1 MVDLG
6 GYVIILVETKDKKI
20 KLYGSPADKDNLEV
34 GDEILEVNGK
44 SLEDA
49 THTEVISHIHQCIR
63 SRTICLRVKRRSG
76 ARLAVDLDLCSS
88 SVQDAFVIAVEQQAR
103 ERLERLSALKR
114 VTPVDMTKLSQ
125 QLNQQTTTSEDLN
138 GFLNNSPIY
147 VTSLTATEPLNNN
160 PTVSKPGGGAITTA
174 VVSSKESITTSK
186 LLPTNQTNGHEPSD
200 IILTQ
205 QFGDKTVNL
214 DLNKVPNDVRVTTDK
229 GKPILLPNQN
239 KEISPQSLEVR
250 TLGDRRASS
259 PFQNGRTEVLIGAED
274 NKLKTTAVVESNN
287 NKLAIDPE
295 IRPRRRSGSSIVV
308 LDGELDTVKKPP
320 DELED
325 NLDYNMVMMLAGDNG
340 PHREMAVDVPD
351 TFIARNKTPP
361 RYPPPKPKLQVGYN
375 RLLGVT
381 FGDSSNERAID
392 VPDTIFESK
401 KTPTK
406 PPSNNV
412 KSGINGSA
420 ASPAANSKP
429 VPPPR
434 DHLKIEKDGR
444 LVNRAPAPQL
454 PARITNNNNNS
465 ITSTPPQ
472 ISSTIAASTE
482 PTREQLDSI
491 KKYQEQ
497 LRKRKEE
504 EERIAAQTEFLNRS
518 LRGSRKLQA
527 LESHPQGS
535 INDAFAED
543 DTRESSRSPTPA
555 FPGEKEVVHTMYG
568 YGDLVAAV
576 QRLQLQLKKP
586 GNGGGLGGLEGRV
599 AAVQSLLL
607 SPQFGRALSVH
618 NKVQAVRSRI
628 AHRSTLNAQLALR
641 DCLDALS
648 TSQSAY
654 AVELAT
660 LLTGYELEALM
671 IAHDGVASTLP
682 PDSTTPTLPPT
693 EAVPQTLPDQYGSD
707 NIKIIKIEKSTEPLG
722 ATIRNEGDAVVVG
735 RVVRG
740 GAADKSG
747 LLHEGDEIL
756 EVNGIE
762 MRGKSVNAVCD
773 ILAAMEGT
781 LTFLI
786 VPAAQARGHS
796 GRDSVLH
803 VKAHFDYDPEDDLY
817 IPCRE
822 LGISFQKGDVLHIIS
837 QEDPNW
843 WQAYREGEEDQTL
856 AGLVPSQSFQHQ
868 RESMR
873 LAASER
879 YPRTQRKAT
888 TLLCGKTPKRKKK
901 KGTYAEGG
909 YPMYTNT
916 VDEYEPEEILTY
928 EEVALYYP
936 RANNKR
942 PIVLIGPPN
951 IGRHEL
957 RQRLMED
964 SERFAAAI
972 PHTSRAR
979 KDNEVDGQDYH
990 FITRAQFEADIL
1002 SRKFVEHGEY
1012 EKAYYGTSLDA
1023 IRSVVNSGKICVLNL
1038 HPQSLKIL
1046 RTSDLKPYVVFVAPP
1061 SLEKLRQKKIRCGEA
1076 FKEEEL
1082 KDIIEKAREMESKY
1096 GHFFD
1101 MIIIN
1106 NDTERAYHQLLGEIN
1121 SLEREPQWVPAAWV
1135 KAL

>member
-6 GYVIILVETKDKKI
+6 GYVIILAETKDKKI
-20 KLYGSPADKDNLEV
+20 KLYGSPADNDNLEV

-44 SLEDA
+44 TLEDA
-49 THTEVISHIHQCIR
+49 CHAEVISHIHQCIR

-76 ARLAVDLDLCSS
+76 ARLAVDLDLCAGN
-88 SVQDAFVIAVEQQAR
+88 VQDAFVIAVEQQAQ
-103 ERLERLSALKR
+103 ERLERLTALKR
-114 VTPVDMTKLSQ
+114 VKPVDMTKLSQ
-125 QLNQQTTTSEDLN
+125 QLNQQTTSSEELN
-138 GFLNNSPIY
+138 GFINNTPIY
-147 VTSLTATEPLNNN
+147 VTSLTATENINNN
-160 PTVSKPGGGAITTA
+160 PTGSSKSESGGGGGSVLSNTIS
-174 VVSSKESITTSK
+174 VVATKEVAPKS
-186 LLPTNQTNGHEPSD
+186 LPNGHD
-200 IILTQ
+200 TADYI
-205 QFGDKTVNL
+205 V
-214 DLNKVPNDVRVTTDK
+214 NKVANDVRAEVKDA
-229 GKPILLPNQN
+229 P
-239 KEISPQSLEVR
+239 SLEVPH
-250 TLGDRRASS
+250 LGDRRSSS
-259 PFQNGRTEVLIGAED
+259 PFQNGRTELLIGAED
-274 NKLKTTAVVESNN
+274 NKFKTTAIVESNN
-287 NKLAIDPE
+287 NKLGVDAE
-295 IRPRRRSGSSIVV
+295 SRPRRRSGSSIVV
-308 LDGELDTVKKPP
+308 LDGDLDPVKKPP
-320 DELED
+320 DELLDD
-325 NLDYNMVMMLAGDNG
+325 NLDFNMVMMLSGDTG

-361 RYPPPKPKLQVGYN
+361 RYPPPKPILQVGHFEERAVDVN
-375 RLLGVT
+375 Q
-381 FGDSSNERAID
+381 ERAID
-392 VPDTIFESK
+392 VPDNFIEREK
-401 KTPTK
+401 A
-406 PPSNNV
+406 PPKFPA
-412 KSGINGSA
+412 KSGVNGTPGA
-420 ASPAANSKP
+420 KP

-434 DHLKIEKDGR
+434 DHLKLEKDGR
-444 LVNRAPAPQL
+444 IVNKAPPPQL
-454 PARITNNNNNS
+454 PA
-465 ITSTPPQ
+465 TPAPTTPAQ
-472 ISSTIAASTE
+472 AE

-497 LRKRKEE
+497 IRKRKEE
-504 EERIAAQTEFLNRS
+504 EDRIAAQNDFLKRS

-527 LESHPQGS
+527 LESRPQGTV
-535 INDAFAED
+535 NDAFAVDETQD
-543 DTRESSRSPTPA
+543 SSRSTTPTL
-555 FPGEKEVVHTMYG
+555 EKEVVHTVYG
-568 YGDLVAAV
+568 YGDLVASV
-576 QRLQLQLKKP
+576 QRLQLQLKKA
-586 GNGGGLGGLEGRV
+586 GAGGGLGGLEGRV

-607 SPQFGRALSVH
+607 SPQFGRALAVH
-618 NKVQAVRSRI
+618 NKVQTVRSRTTPRPAPI
-628 AHRSTLNAQLALR
+628 AQTALR
-641 DCLDALS
+641 DCLDALGN
-648 TSQSAY
+648 SQSAY
-654 AVELAT
+654 AVELAS

-671 IAHDGVASTLP
+671 VAHDGVASTLP
-682 PDSTTPTLPPT
+682 PDSTSPGAPPVEPPPALP
-693 EAVPQTLPDQYGSD
+693 ERFHEE

-722 ATIRNEGDAVVVG
+722 ATVRNEGDAVVIG

-773 ILAAMEGT
+773 ILQGMEGT

-786 VPAAQARGHS
+786 VPASQARSHS

-803 VKAHFDYDPEDDLY
+803 VRAHFDYDPEEDMY

-822 LGISFQKGDVLHIIS
+822 LGISFQKGDVLHVIS
-837 QEDPNW
+837 QDDPNW

-856 AGLVPSQSFQHQ
+856 AGLVPSQSFQHY

-873 LAASER
+873 LAAEER
-879 YPRTQRKAT
+879 MARPQRKSS
-888 TLLCGKTPKRKKK
+888 TLLCGKTAKRKKK
-901 KGTYAEGG
+901 KGAYAEGG
-909 YPMYTNT
+909 YPIYANA
-916 VDEYEPEEILTY
+916 VDEHDPEEILTY
-928 EEVALYYP
+928 EEVSLYYP

-979 KDNEVDGQDYH
+979 KENEVDGQDYH

-1061 SLEKLRQKKIRCGEA
+1061 SLEKLRQKKIRNGEA
-1076 FKEEEL
+1076 YKEEEL
-1082 KDIIEKAREMESKY
+1082 KDIIEKAREMEDKY

-1106 NDTERAYHQLLGEIN
+1106 NDTERAYHQLLSEIN

>member
-1 MVDLG
+1 MNSANSAG
-6 GYVIILVETKDKKI
+6 
-20 KLYGSPADKDNLEV
+20 
-34 GDEILEVNGK
+34 GK
-44 SLEDA
+44 SR
-49 THTEVISHIHQCIR
+49 C
-63 SRTICLRVKRRSG
+63 
-76 ARLAVDLDLCSS
+76 
-88 SVQDAFVIAVEQQAR
+88 
-103 ERLERLSALKR
+103 
-114 VTPVDMTKLSQ
+114 
-125 QLNQQTTTSEDLN
+125 
-138 GFLNNSPIY
+138 
-147 VTSLTATEPLNNN
+147 
-160 PTVSKPGGGAITTA
+160 
-174 VVSSKESITTSK
+174 K
-186 LLPTNQTNGHEPSD
+186 LLKLRIPYAE
-200 IILTQ
+200 
-205 QFGDKTVNL
+205 
-214 DLNKVPNDVRVTTDK
+214 
-229 GKPILLPNQN
+229 
-239 KEISPQSLEVR
+239 
-250 TLGDRRASS
+250 AS
-259 PFQNGRTEVLIGAED
+259 
-274 NKLKTTAVVESNN
+274 
-287 NKLAIDPE
+287 
-295 IRPRRRSGSSIVV
+295 RRRSGSSIVV
-308 LDGELDTVKKPP
+308 LDGDLEPVKKPP
-320 DELED
+320 DDLDD

-361 RYPPPKPKLQVGYN
+361 RYPPPKPILQ
-375 RLLGVT
+375 
-381 FGDSSNERAID
+381 
-392 VPDTIFESK
+392 
-401 KTPTK
+401 
-406 PPSNNV
+406 
-412 KSGINGSA
+412 SGLNGNA
-420 ASPAANSKP
+420 TSPAPSVTLNSTSKP
-429 VPPPR
+429 IPPPR

-454 PARITNNNNNS
+454 PARITNNNNN
-465 ITSTPPQ
+465 ITTATPA
-472 ISSTIAASTE
+472 IATTTTAPSTE
-482 PTREQLDSI
+482 PPTREQLDSI
-491 KKYQEQ
+491 RKYQEQ

-504 EERIAAQTEFLNRS
+504 EERIAAQNEFLNRS

-527 LESHPQGS
+527 LENRPQGAV
-535 INDAFAED
+535 NDAFAED
-543 DTRESSRSPTPA
+543 DINESSRSTTPA
-555 FPGEKEVVHTMYG
+555 PQGEKEIVHAIYG
-568 YGDLVAAV
+568 YGELVAAV
-576 QRLQLQLKKP
+576 QRLQTQLKKA
-586 GNGGGLGGLEGRV
+586 GTGRGLGGLEGRV

-607 SPQFGRALSVH
+607 SPQFGRALAIH
-618 NKVQAVRSRI
+618 NKVQEVRSRT
-628 AHRSTLNAQLALR
+628 APRPTSNAQAALR
-641 DCLDALS
+641 DCLDVIS
-648 TSQSAY
+648 NTQSAC

-671 IAHDGVASTLP
+671 IAHDGIASTLP
-682 PDSTTPTLPPT
+682 EDSTTPTPST
-693 EAVPQTLPDQYGSD
+693 AETIPQSSLPDHYRED

-722 ATIRNEGDAVVVG
+722 ATVRNEGDAVVIG

-740 GAADKSG
+740 GAAEKSG

-762 MRGKSVNAVCD
+762 MRGKSVNSVCD

-786 VPAAQARGHS
+786 VPAAQARAHS
-796 GRDSVLH
+796 GRESLLH
-803 VKAHFDYDPEDDLY
+803 VRAHFDYDPEEDMY

-843 WQAYREGEEDQTL
+843 WQAYREGEDDQTL

-873 LAASER
+873 LAAEER
-879 YPRTQRKAT
+879 MMKPQRKSS
-888 TLLCGKTPKRKKK
+888 TLLCGKTAKRKKK

-909 YPMYTNT
+909 YPMYTNA
-916 VDEYEPEEILTY
+916 VDEYEAEEILTY
-928 EEVALYYP
+928 EEVSLYYP

-957 RQRLMED
+957 RQKLMED

-979 KDNEVDGQDYH
+979 KDTEVDGQDYH

-1061 SLEKLRQKKIRCGEA
+1061 SLEKLRQKKIRNGETY
-1076 FKEEEL
+1076 KEEEL
-1082 KDIIEKAREMESKY
+1082 KDIIEKAREMEDKY

-1106 NDTERAYHQLLGEIN
+1106 NDTERAYHQLLTEIN

-1135 KAL
+1135 KSL

>member
-1 MVDLG
+1 MRKVFSLLDSKRH
-6 GYVIILVETKDKKI
+6 ILYERIVEFDEELQILSWTQHSG
-20 KLYGSPADKDNLEV
+20 LNGNATSPA
-34 GDEILEVNGK
+34 
-44 SLEDA
+44 
-49 THTEVISHIHQCIR
+49 
-63 SRTICLRVKRRSG
+63 
-76 ARLAVDLDLCSS
+76 
-88 SVQDAFVIAVEQQAR
+88 
-103 ERLERLSALKR
+103 
-114 VTPVDMTKLSQ
+114 P
-125 QLNQQTTTSEDLN
+125 
-138 GFLNNSPIY
+138 
-147 VTSLTATEPLNNN
+147 SLTLNS
-160 PTVSKPGGGAITTA
+160 TSKPI
-174 VVSSKESITTSK
+174 
-186 LLPTNQTNGHEPSD
+186 
-200 IILTQ
+200 
-205 QFGDKTVNL
+205 
-214 DLNKVPNDVRVTTDK
+214 
-229 GKPILLPNQN
+229 
-239 KEISPQSLEVR
+239 
-250 TLGDRRASS
+250 
-259 PFQNGRTEVLIGAED
+259 
-274 NKLKTTAVVESNN
+274 
-287 NKLAIDPE
+287 
-295 IRPRRRSGSSIVV
+295 
-308 LDGELDTVKKPP
+308 
-320 DELED
+320 
-325 NLDYNMVMMLAGDNG
+325 
-340 PHREMAVDVPD
+340 
-351 TFIARNKTPP
+351 
-361 RYPPPKPKLQVGYN
+361 
-375 RLLGVT
+375 
-381 FGDSSNERAID
+381 
-392 VPDTIFESK
+392 
-401 KTPTK
+401 
-406 PPSNNV
+406 
-412 KSGINGSA
+412 
-420 ASPAANSKP
+420 
-429 VPPPR
+429 PPPR

-454 PARITNNNNNS
+454 PARITNNNNN
-465 ITSTPPQ
+465 ITTATPVTTTTAP
-472 ISSTIAASTE
+472 STE
-482 PTREQLDSI
+482 PPTREQLDSI
-491 KKYQEQ
+491 RKYQEQ

-504 EERIAAQTEFLNRS
+504 EERIAAQNEFLNRS

-527 LESHPQGS
+527 LENRPQGAV
-535 INDAFAED
+535 NDAFAED
-543 DTRESSRSPTPA
+543 DANESSRSTTPA
-555 FPGEKEVVHTMYG
+555 PQGEKEIVHTIYG

-576 QRLQLQLKKP
+576 QRLQTQLKKA
-586 GNGGGLGGLEGRV
+586 GTGRGLGGLEGRV

-607 SPQFGRALSVH
+607 SPQFGRALAIH
-618 NKVQAVRSRI
+618 NKVQAVRSRT
-628 AHRSTLNAQLALR
+628 APRPTANAQAALR
-641 DCLDALS
+641 DCLDVIS
-648 TSQSAY
+648 NTQSAY

-671 IAHDGVASTLP
+671 VAHDGIASTLP
-682 PDSTTPTLPPT
+682 EDSTTPTPSTT
-693 EAVPQTLPDQYGSD
+693 ETIPQSSLPDHYRED

-722 ATIRNEGDAVVVG
+722 ATVRNEGDAVVIG

-762 MRGKSVNAVCD
+762 MRGKSVNSVCD

-786 VPAAQARGHS
+786 VPAAQARSHS
-796 GRDSVLH
+796 GRESLLH
-803 VKAHFDYDPEDDLY
+803 VRAHFDYDPEEDMY

-873 LAASER
+873 LAAEER
-879 YPRTQRKAT
+879 MMKPQRKSS
-888 TLLCGKTPKRKKK
+888 TLLCGKTAKRKKK

-909 YPMYTNT
+909 YPMYTNA
-916 VDEYEPEEILTY
+916 VDEYEAEEILTY
-928 EEVALYYP
+928 EEVSLYYP

-957 RQRLMED
+957 RQKLMED

-979 KDNEVDGQDYH
+979 KDTEVDGQDYH

-1061 SLEKLRQKKIRCGEA
+1061 SLEKLRQKKIRNGETY
-1076 FKEEEL
+1076 KEEEL
-1082 KDIIEKAREMESKY
+1082 KDIIEKAREMEDKY

-1106 NDTERAYHQLLGEIN
+1106 NDTERAYHQLLTEIN

-1135 KAL
+1135 KSL